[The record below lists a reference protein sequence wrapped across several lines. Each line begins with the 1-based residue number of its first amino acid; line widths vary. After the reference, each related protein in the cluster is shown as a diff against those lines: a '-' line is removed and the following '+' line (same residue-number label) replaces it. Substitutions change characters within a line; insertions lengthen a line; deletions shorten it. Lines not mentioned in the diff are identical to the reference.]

1 MVSPLRPDKRLLL
14 IFCML
19 AVLAFGWAVTAR
31 EQAPSQRAAAPPQQ
45 PKQPEEEPARTELHQ
60 AARDGR
66 IETLRIRL
74 AQGMNPDLR
83 DRAGRTPLMD
93 AVKAGQ
99 VEAVRMLLT
108 AGASANATSSA
119 GRTPLIEAAEFGRND
134 AARILIDS
142 GADINAGQRG
152 WGSPLEAAERTG
164 NNELAAMLRRAGAR
178 SSGRSVS
185 DTVCVRP
192 WQGNGYCGVVE
203 EVNKTSFRIRVTQ
216 VVGCENGCE
225 AKSQCSESRTVGG
238 VDGIQAGD
246 VITTVSWCL
255 THTGVQ
261 P

>member
-1 MVSPLRPDKRLLL
+1 MTTPLRPDKRLLF

-19 AVLAFGWAVTAR
+19 VLSFGWAAIAR
-31 EQAPSQRAAAPPQQ
+31 EQDPSQTTAAPQQPQQ
-45 PKQPEEEPARTELHQ
+45 PKEEAAQTELHQ
-60 AARDGR
+60 AAREGNL
-66 IETLRIRL
+66 ESLRVRL

-83 DRAGRTPLMD
+83 DGAGRTPLLD

-99 VEAVRMLLT
+99 VEAVRMLLA
-108 AGASANATSSA
+108 AGARVNATSSA
-119 GRTPLIEAAEFGRND
+119 GRTALIEAAEFGRND

-142 GADINAGQRG
+142 GADLNASQRG

-164 NNELAAMLRRAGAR
+164 NNELAAMLRKAGAR
-178 SSGRSVS
+178 SSGRSVG

-192 WQGNGYCGVVE
+192 WQGYGYCGVVE
-203 EVNKTSFRIRVTQ
+203 EVNKISFRIRVTQ
-216 VVGCENGCE
+216 VLGCENGCE
-225 AKSQCSESRTVGG
+225 AKSECSESRTVGG
-238 VDGIQAGD
+238 ADGIQAGD